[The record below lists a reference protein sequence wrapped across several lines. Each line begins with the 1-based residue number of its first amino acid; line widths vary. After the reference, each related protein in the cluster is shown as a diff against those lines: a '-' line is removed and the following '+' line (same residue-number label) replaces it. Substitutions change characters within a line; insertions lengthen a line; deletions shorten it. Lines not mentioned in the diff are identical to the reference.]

1 MMNIKKIVEWEKR
14 NLERMRKFQLPNRYK
29 SIGVVVAVIAFLAI
43 IGGKFIEDE
52 PSWIKQFLSNV
63 LLVGFL
69 LISVSKEKIEDE
81 MIATIR
87 MQSYSL
93 AFILG
98 VLYSIIQPYITYGV
112 ELLINPKDATTD
124 MSYFQVLI
132 FMLLVQLM
140 FFHVMLKKC
149 RV

>member
-1 MMNIKKIVEWEKR
+1 MNIKKIVEWDKR

-29 SIGVVVAVIAFLAI
+29 SIGVVVAVIALLAI
-43 IGGKFIEDE
+43 IGMKFIEDE
-52 PSWIKQFLSNV
+52 PSWIKQVLSNG

-98 VLYSIIQPYITYGV
+98 VVYSVVQPYITYGV
-112 ELLINPKDATTD
+112 GLLINPKDATTD